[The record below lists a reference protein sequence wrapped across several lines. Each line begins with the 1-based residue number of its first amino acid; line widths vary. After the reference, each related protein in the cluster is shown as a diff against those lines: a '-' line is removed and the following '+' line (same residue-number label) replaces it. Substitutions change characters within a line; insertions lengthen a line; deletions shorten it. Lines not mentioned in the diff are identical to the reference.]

1 MREYAIQYEFEF
13 SDGSKKWVCASRV
26 RGVNIPYMRDLDA
39 AQEVMAQLEEA
50 GKKTENPT
58 PVRLVSREVTEWEVV
73 A

>member
-1 MREYAIQYEFEF
+1 MKEYAIQYEFEF

-26 RGVNIPYMRDLDA
+26 RGVNIHSMWSMDRVR
-39 AQEVMAQLEEA
+39 EVMAQLEEA